1 MRQNAH
7 AIAETIFAILVLAL
21 AFIFWAGCRTPDVNI
36 NIDNGNSAQNGGPTS
51 PTGIQPSPGACSA
64 LEETPIRV
72 NINAPAQ
79 VVVGMTENLDATPKS
94 ASGPR
99 SDACNLFQGIAWTTN
114 PTDVCQVSDPA
125 DFTPK
130 LRGLKV
136 GTCVITATVPGK
148 NVSGSVNV
156 PVIAAQ

>member
-1 MRQNAH
+1 MQQHIR
-7 AIAETIFAILVLAL
+7 AIAETVFAILVLAL
-21 AFIFWAGCRTPDVNI
+21 AYVFLGGCRTPDVNI
-36 NIDNGNSAQNGGPTS
+36 NIDNGNSAQNGGLTS
-51 PTGIQPSPGACSA
+51 PTGVTPTPGACSA

-114 PTDVCQVSDPA
+114 PTDVCDVSDP
-125 DFTPK
+125 
-130 LRGLKV
+130 
-136 GTCVITATVPGK
+136 
-148 NVSGSVNV
+148 
-156 PVIAAQ
+156 